1 MIAAEGEQKAS
12 RLAFRHY
19 SNSNTEKSEN
29 NSTFY
34 RIGILTIF
42 LEFVKA
48 MTTLK
53 LLVDQSLFRANILT
67 RLLVN

>member
-12 RLAFRHY
+12 RLAFRYY

-34 RIGILTIF
+34 RIGIF

-53 LLVDQSLFRANILT
+53 LLVDQSLFWANRLT